1 MQKEAIKDLSSLFF
15 EASSRVLLSLLL
27 CVLLAGMAFG
37 IMQAGADLA
46 VYAKG
51 IHTGGI
57 LHSSLKEVMIDVL
70 MVLAV
75 LELFRTVKSYFT
87 EGRVKVTY
95 IIDTVLVVVITEI
108 MGFWYMKVEPARIG
122 MAIALVVTLM
132 FVRIMAI
139 RFSPK
144 RREMLEGL

>member
-1 MQKEAIKDLSSLFF
+1 MQKEVIKDFSGLLF
-15 EASSRVLLSLLL
+15 EAINRVLLSLML

-37 IMQAGADLA
+37 ILQSAADLA
-46 VYAKG
+46 TYARG
-51 IHTGGI
+51 LFRGDI
-57 LHSSLKEVMIDVL
+57 LHSALKEVMIDVL

-95 IIDTVLVVVITEI
+95 IIDTVLVVVLTEI
-108 MGFWYMKVEPARIG
+108 MGFWYREVEPARIG
-122 MAIALVVTLM
+122 MALALVVILM

-144 RREMLEGL
+144 RREMLDGL

>member
-1 MQKEAIKDLSSLFF
+1 MQKNAFKDVSGIFF
-15 EASSRVLLSLLL
+15 EAACRVLLSLLL

-37 IMQAGADLA
+37 VLQAASDLT
-46 VYAKG
+46 VYAKALYK
-51 IHTGGI
+51 GGI
-57 LHSSLKEVMIDVL
+57 LHSALKEVMIDVL

-75 LELFRTVKSYFT
+75 MELFRTVKSYFT

-108 MGFWYMKVEPARIG
+108 MGFWYREVEPARIG
-122 MAIALVVTLM
+122 MAIVLVVALM

>member
-1 MQKEAIKDLSSLFF
+1 MQKEAIKDLSGLLF
-15 EASSRVLLSLLL
+15 EATCRVLLSLML

-37 IMQAGADLA
+37 ILQAAADLA
-46 VYAKG
+46 TYARG
-51 IHTGGI
+51 LFHGDI
-57 LHSSLKEVMIDVL
+57 LHSALKEVMIDVL

-95 IIDTVLVVVITEI
+95 IIDTVLVVVLTEI
-108 MGFWYMKVEPARIG
+108 MGFWYREVEPARIG
-122 MAIALVVTLM
+122 MALALVVILM

-144 RREMLEGL
+144 RREMLDGL

>member
-1 MQKEAIKDLSSLFF
+1 MQKEAIKDVSGLLF
-15 EASSRVLLSLLL
+15 EATCRVLLSLML

-37 IMQAGADLA
+37 ILQAAADLTA
-46 VYAKG
+46 YAKG
-51 IHTGGI
+51 LYRGDV
-57 LHSSLKEVMIDVL
+57 LHSALKEMMIDVL

-75 LELFRTVKSYFT
+75 LELFRTVKSYFS

-108 MGFWYMKVEPARIG
+108 MGFWYREVEPAHIG
-122 MAIALVVTLM
+122 MALALVVTLM

>member
-1 MQKEAIKDLSSLFF
+1 MQKEMIKDVSGVFF
-15 EASSRVLLSLLL
+15 EAACRVLLSLLL

-37 IMQAGADLA
+37 VLQAFSDLA
-46 VYAKG
+46 VYAGALFKSN
-51 IHTGGI
+51 I
-57 LHSSLKEVMIDVL
+57 LHSALKEVMIDAL

-75 LELFRTVKSYFT
+75 LELFRTVKSYFI

-108 MGFWYMKVEPARIG
+108 MGFWYRDVEPERIG